1 MIIHYKFYSIHTC
14 TVWIN
19 YKTNTYVPVPITQ
32 LQKQIISEWQNPPC
46 SPPQS
51 HLLPLPEVT
60 SVIFH
65 ALLFCMVLQHITASI
80 YCIIL
85 HVVQLYINI
94 FFHEKNNVLLIVTI
108 TCQLAITSKSV
119 VLFLHVMTSH
129 SKIIHLIAQL
139 YHLALSLPHTVSSV
153 IPEPKSSFTAL
164 LANIQA
170 LVCCRRINPKNTSDS
185 KSNSA
190 CP

>member
-1 MIIHYKFYSIHTC
+1 MIIHYKFYSIHIC

-32 LQKQIISEWQNPPC
+32 LQKQIISEWQNPSC

-51 HLLPLPEVT
+51 HLLPLPGVT

-94 FFHEKNNVLLIVTI
+94 FFHDFFESVLGFLSFIHVDTCSWSSFIYLII
-108 TCQLAITSKSV
+108 IFHCINMSQ
-119 VLFLHVMTSH
+119 F
-129 SKIIHLIAQL
+129 IHLIFL
-139 YHLALSLPHTVSSV
+139 FLFLAVSNRLWW
-153 IPEPKSSFTAL
+153 TL
-164 LANIQA
+164 L
-170 LVCCRRINPKNTSDS
+170 
-185 KSNSA
+185 
-190 CP
+190 

>member
-1 MIIHYKFYSIHTC
+1 MIIHYKFYSIHIC

-32 LQKQIISEWQNPPC
+32 LQKQIISEWQNPSC

-51 HLLPLPEVT
+51 HLLPLPGVT

-94 FFHEKNNVLLIVTI
+94 FFHEK
-108 TCQLAITSKSV
+108 KS
-119 VLFLHVMTSH
+119 F
-129 SKIIHLIAQL
+129 ANC
-139 YHLALSLPHTVSSV
+139 YDNLSVSYYQQISSIFPLCNDIPLKNHTFHCPTVSS
-153 IPEPKSSFTAL
+153 SSFTTTHCFVCDSCAKIFFHNIACQHSSPGL
-164 LANIQA
+164 LQ
-170 LVCCRRINPKNTSDS
+170 KN
-185 KSNSA
+185 KS
-190 CP
+190 

>member
-1 MIIHYKFYSIHTC
+1 MFYSLWPQGGSYNNLPSHQYSIQLFLFFKFYFFFMIIHYKFYSIHIC

-80 YCIIL
+80 YCKIL

-94 FFHEKNNVLLIVTI
+94 FFHDFFFFLIIFGCVG
-108 TCQLAITSKSV
+108 
-119 VLFLHVMTSH
+119 
-129 SKIIHLIAQL
+129 
-139 YHLALSLPHTVSSV
+139 
-153 IPEPKSSFTAL
+153 SSFL
-164 LANIQA
+164 CEGFL
-170 LVCCRRINPKNTSDS
+170 
-185 KSNSA
+185 
-190 CP
+190 